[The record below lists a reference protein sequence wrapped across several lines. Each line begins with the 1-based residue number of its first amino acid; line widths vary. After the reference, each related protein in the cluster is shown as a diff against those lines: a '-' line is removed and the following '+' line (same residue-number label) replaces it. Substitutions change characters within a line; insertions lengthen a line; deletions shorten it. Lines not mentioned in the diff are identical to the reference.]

1 MRSAGDGEMP
11 SRAASRCFVFMYF
24 LLPHWA
30 PATWRSRAHA
40 GMRAELPS
48 GKAPTTRVRRQISR
62 LSRSTTRCRPPARAR
77 RAPDRQSGRAGR
89 GERGGRAARR
99 PPFRLGC
106 FLVQLYNLLRRGLQ
120 SPFSENRSAR
130 SFGRA

>member
-1 MRSAGDGEMP
+1 MD
-11 SRAASRCFVFMYF
+11 
-24 LLPHWA
+24 LL
-30 PATWRSRAHA
+30 T
-40 GMRAELPS
+40 LP
-48 GKAPTTRVRRQISR
+48 GKAPPRSGAPGTGQAERV
-62 LSRSTTRCRPPARAR
+62 
-77 RAPDRQSGRAGR
+77 GRER
-89 GERGGRAARR
+89 GTGGRAARR